1 MTRTFLTSLVL
12 AHVLAAGLGL
22 ATAASA
28 QGTAPEGRKIPI
40 ERDLRTLER
49 NDRRLGI
56 DPNRTAEPNVTPAN
70 PSGVAG
76 FNGPPGI
83 YGDSVGNV
91 GPLPP
96 GAAGN
101 DQ

>member
-1 MTRTFLTSLVL
+1 MTRTILTALVL
-12 AHVLAAGLGL
+12 GLNLGL
-22 ATAASA
+22 TTAALA
-28 QGTAPEGRKIPI
+28 QGGAQEGRKIPI
-40 ERDLRTLER
+40 ERDLRDLER
-49 NDRRLGI
+49 SDRRLGI
-56 DPNRTAEPNVTPAN
+56 EPNRTAEPNVTPAN

-101 DQ
+101 EE

>member
-1 MTRTFLTSLVL
+1 MTRTILTTLL
-12 AHVLAAGLGL
+12 LGFALGL

-28 QGTAPEGRKIPI
+28 QETRKIPV
-40 ERDLRTLER
+40 ERDLRELER
-49 NDRRLGI
+49 SDRRLGVE
-56 DPNRTAEPNVTPAN
+56 PGGNTAPNVTPAN